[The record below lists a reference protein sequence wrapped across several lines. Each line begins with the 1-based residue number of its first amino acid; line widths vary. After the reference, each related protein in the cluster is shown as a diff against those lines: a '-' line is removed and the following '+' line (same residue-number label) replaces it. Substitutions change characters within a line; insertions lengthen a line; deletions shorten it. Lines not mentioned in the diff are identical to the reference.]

1 MNDFIKKL
9 KTIFKGDIADD
20 AATLDTYSRDASLF
34 EIKPR
39 LVVFPKDAGDVK
51 NLVKLVN
58 EENKK
63 GAKLSLT
70 ARSAGT
76 DMTGGP
82 LTESVVVS
90 FTKYFNRIKEI
101 KEIPEKKGSEIRGYA
116 IVEPGVFYRDFEKE
130 TLKHNLLLPSY
141 PASRDLCAIGG
152 IVANNSGGEKTLI
165 YGKTEKYVEEIKMV
179 LADGEEYAFKPL
191 TLKELAQKEKTKSA
205 EGEIYKKL
213 RTLIEKNYDL
223 LQSAKPKV
231 SKNSSGYFLWNVWDK
246 EKDVFDITKVIVGSQ
261 GTFGII
267 TEVKL
272 ALVRP
277 KKFSR
282 LLVIFLKDTKILPTL
297 INHVLAFKPESFE
310 SYDDHM
316 FKIAMKLLPD
326 LIKKLGGNAII
337 LGLKFIPELWMTLT
351 GGIPKL
357 VMMAEF
363 TADTP
368 EEAEKKAMEAEK
380 SLNEFNLKT
389 EVTKT
394 ERSAQKYWVIRR
406 ESFNMLRHHIHGMR
420 TAPFIDDLIVSPDKL
435 PEFFPRLYA
444 ILDKYKIMYTVA
456 GHMGDGNFHIIPLMD
471 LSKPGQKEIINELA
485 HKVYDLIAE
494 FKGSITAEHNDGLI
508 RTPYLEKMYGKK
520 VVKLFE
526 ETKKIFDPKNIFN
539 PGKKVGGS
547 LAYAMAHVNIK
558 IKD

>member
-1 MNDFIKKL
+1 MNDFIQKL
-9 KTIFKGDIADD
+9 KPVFKGDIADD
-20 AATLDTYSRDASLF
+20 DQTLDTFSRDASLF
-34 EIKPR
+34 EIKPS
-39 LVVFPKDAGDVK
+39 LVVFPKDVGDLK
-51 NLVKLVN
+51 NLVKFVN

-63 GAKLSLT
+63 GANLSLT

-82 LTESVVVS
+82 LTESIVVS

-101 KEIPEKKGSEIRGYA
+101 KEIPEKRGSEIRGYA
-116 IVEPGVFYRDFEKE
+116 VVEPGVFYRDFEKE
-130 TLKHNLLLPSY
+130 TLRHNLLLPSY
-141 PASRDLCAIGG
+141 PASRELCAIGG

-179 LADGEEYAFKPL
+179 LADGEEHVFKPL
-191 TLKELAQKEKTKSA
+191 TLKELAQKEKTKGA

-213 RTLIEKNYDL
+213 HTLIEKNYDA

-231 SKNSSGYFLWNVWDK
+231 SKNSAGYVLWNVFDK
-246 EKDVFDITKVIVGSQ
+246 ERGIFDITKVIVGAQ
-261 GTFGII
+261 GTFGLM
-267 TEVKL
+267 TEVRF

-282 LLVIFLKDTKILPTL
+282 LLVIFLKDTKILPSL

-310 SYDDHM
+310 SYDDHT

-337 LGLKFIPELWMTLT
+337 LGLKFLPELWMTLT

-363 TADTP
+363 TADTA
-368 EEAEKKAMEAEK
+368 EEAEKKAMEAER
-380 SLNEFNLKT
+380 SLEEFRLKT

-394 ERSAQKYWVIRR
+394 AESAQKYWVIRR

-435 PEFFPRLYA
+435 PEFFPRLYG
-444 ILDKYKIMYTVA
+444 ILDAYKILYTVA
-456 GHMGDGNFHIIPLMD
+456 GHLGDGNFHIIPLMD
-471 LSKPGQKEIINELA
+471 LSQPGQKEIINELA

-520 VVKLFE
+520 IIKLFA
-526 ETKKIFDPKNIFN
+526 ETKKIFDPQNVFN

-547 LAYAMAHVNIK
+547 LEYAMAHVNTK
-558 IKD
+558 KKE